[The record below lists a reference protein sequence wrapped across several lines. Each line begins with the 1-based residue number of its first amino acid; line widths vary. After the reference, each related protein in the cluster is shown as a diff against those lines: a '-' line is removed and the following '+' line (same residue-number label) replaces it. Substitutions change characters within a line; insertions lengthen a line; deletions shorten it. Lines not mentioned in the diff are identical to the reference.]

1 MFVLSHTDHDSQL
14 FTRVVRQVLTHVF
27 VYRWWQLI
35 FLGDDDGDI
44 DSEEEHDLLQEIKE
58 EIQELVRQEM
68 KEELDEYSHK
78 LDALKQKQL
87 TDSAP
92 SVDTSS
98 APLNNTASA
107 PLNHTGSRDE
117 EDGLE
122 DLDPKLR
129 EAYIKMRKLDRILA
143 KKLKQE
149 KEVKRDRMTLEKR

>member
-1 MFVLSHTDHDSQL
+1 
-14 FTRVVRQVLTHVF
+14 
-27 VYRWWQLI
+27 
-35 FLGDDDGDI
+35 
-44 DSEEEHDLLQEIKE
+44 
-58 EIQELVRQEM
+58 M